1 MAIEDNSNT
10 ATPSYAQH
18 VHNKAF
24 VPPVQSQVQSSN
36 PFGFLGV
43 TLSPGR
49 LAGAPIRSEMGAE
62 SYVKMAKE
70 MKEIAK
76 EQNKKPELEIMVLEL
91 DRNIDPNLVFSS
103 FLVTAQSREKPDLG
117 VGYSIVLME
126 ATGEPL
132 KATSE
137 TVNNE
142 SIEIPRFTEAAA
154 DKKLV
159 EIAESLLR
167 SRFGS
172 NIKTYISDT
181 QVIPTDFNFENKEA
195 IRGLTANAA
204 MAAVI
209 SLAMFADNGR
219 FFTDLNLVQQLKERR
234 GNQGDADLSFIYSF
248 HPQVVEDNLKLPTRA
263 SVVIQAVTGWR
274 KSDRNESVHSGSGP
288 KTLSETCGFV
298 DLMPIAPRQQQFIVN
313 PYMQQAP
320 RLAPVFVSTKLNSS
334 FSFTP
339 ASMLLNILVGSDL
352 HKGFGWVSA
361 FANKTPSRNK
371 ELDLTDVTAITI
383 DIPSK
388 ANPSVPEDRPAVPA
402 SGMTMDTLTNF
413 LGSYCLQDLT
423 LAIDVPLAS
432 TSSWYL
438 SIFAQAATGNPNAI
452 ARLNQAMDQLS
463 DGHFSKIVPKDTPIF
478 AWQPVVLERGYWE
491 DGSGRR
497 AIEDV
502 DYVAVCNFADA
513 TNNPQIVERWTNSF
527 LQTSRSQAA
536 RLQDRRTIIQE
547 VTGHTAT
554 FIGRSVRCFFN
565 GKWLAAGVQALAN
578 AGVTTSSD
586 GRGNFGYGGGR
597 GYAEFLTNAA
607 MPTGTGW
614 ANSFGT
620 SSSGSFNFGAMNSTP
635 WGSV

>member
-1 MAIEDNSNT
+1 MAIEDNATYSN
-10 ATPSYAQH
+10 H
-18 VHNKAF
+18 VSQTKPF
-24 VPPVQSQVQSSN
+24 VQPVQASGQNVN
-36 PFGFLGV
+36 PFGFSGV

-49 LAGAPIRSEMGAE
+49 LACAPIRSEMGAE

-70 MKEIAK
+70 MKEIVRD
-76 EQNKKPELEIMVLEL
+76 QNRNPAVEITVLEL
-91 DRNIDPNLVFSS
+91 DRNIDPNLIFSS
-103 FLVTAQSREKPDLG
+103 FLITAQSVQSPELG

-126 ATGEPL
+126 ATGETL
-132 KATSE
+132 KSTSE

-142 SIEIPRFTEAAA
+142 TIEIPRFTDVAA

-159 EIAESLLR
+159 EIAEDLIR
-167 SRFGS
+167 SRFGG
-172 NIKTYISDT
+172 NIKMFVSDT
-181 QVIPTDFNFENKEA
+181 QVIPTDFNYENKEA
-195 IRGLTANAA
+195 VRSLTANAS
-204 MAAVI
+204 MAAAV
-209 SLAMFADNGR
+209 SLVMFSGGGQY
-219 FFTDLNLVQQLKERR
+219 FSDLNLVRELKERR
-234 GNQGDADLSFIYSF
+234 GGQGVADLSFIYNF

-263 SVVIQAVTGWR
+263 SVVVHAATGWR
-274 KSDRNESVHSGSGP
+274 KNDRQESVHSGSGP

-298 DLMPIAPRQQQFIVN
+298 DLMPIAPRTQQFAVN
-313 PYMQQAP
+313 PYVQPRP
-320 RLAPVFVSTKLNSS
+320 RLAPVFVLSKLNSS

-339 ASMLLNILVGSDL
+339 AAMLMNILVASDL
-352 HKGFGWVSA
+352 HEGFGWVSA

-388 ANPSVPEDRPAVPA
+388 ANPNVPEDRPAVPA
-402 SGMTMDTLTNF
+402 SGMTMDALTNF
-413 LGSYCLQDLT
+413 LGTYCSQDLT

-432 TSSWYL
+432 PSSWYL
-438 SIFAQAATGNPNAI
+438 SIFVQAAMGNANAI
-452 ARLNQAMDQLS
+452 ARLNLAMDQLS

-478 AWQPVVLERGYWE
+478 AWQPVVLERGFWE
-491 DGSGRR
+491 DGTRR

-527 LQTSRSQAA
+527 LQVTRSQAA

-565 GKWLAAGVQALAN
+565 GKWLSAGVQALAN
-578 AGVTTSSD
+578 GGITTSSD

-597 GYAEFLTNAA
+597 GYAEFLTTAA
-607 MPTGTGW
+607 MPSGGGW
-614 ANSFGT
+614 TNSFG
-620 SSSGSFNFGAMNSTP
+620 SNVGGNFNFGAMNSTP